1 MKSRGWLRAL
11 SLLLLTVVIAAP
23 AAVAQNPAG
32 QGQGRGMGGRQMQML
47 MQGITLTADQ
57 QTRVDSLNNAFM
69 EQMRAMGRP
78 EPGDEKAMTE
88 RRELMAKHQQ
98 AVRALLTKEQQAVF
112 DKNVE
117 DMKARMSQRS
127 GPGR

>member
-11 SLLLLTVVIAAP
+11 SFLLLTVVIAAP

-57 QTRVDSLNNAFM
+57 QTRVDSLNTAFM

-88 RRELMAKHQQ
+88 RREIMTKHQQ

-117 DMKARMSQRS
+117 AMKARMSQRS